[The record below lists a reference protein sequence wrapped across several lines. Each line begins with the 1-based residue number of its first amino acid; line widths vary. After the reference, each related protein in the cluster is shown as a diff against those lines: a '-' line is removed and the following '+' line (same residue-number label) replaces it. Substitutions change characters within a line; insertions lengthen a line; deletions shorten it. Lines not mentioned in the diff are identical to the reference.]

1 MNARPELQ
9 RPSYVSGPSA
19 EPLLGLTIGQVLDRA
34 AREFPTNEALV
45 SRHQARRY
53 SYAAFHGEVERL
65 ARALM
70 ALGVEAGDRV
80 AIWSTNNAEW
90 ALTQFATAKIGAVLV
105 TINPAYRVRELE
117 YALQQSG
124 SRVLITEARHKS
136 SDFVAMLC
144 ELITELSRPQA
155 GPLNLRSLP
164 ELKHVICLEP
174 AASAPGMVSW
184 PVLLEASTQVTPEQL
199 REREATLDFDD
210 PINIQYTSGTTG
222 QPKGATLTH
231 HNLVNNAWFTAR
243 RMRFSA
249 ADRLVIPVPLYHCF
263 GMVLGNLACVTHG
276 ATIIY
281 PAPSFDAQATL
292 EAVHAERATALYG
305 VPTMFIAQLEHPDF
319 ARYELSSLRTGA
331 MGGSI
336 CPKPLMEQVIERMG
350 IREITI
356 CYGQTETSPVS
367 FQTLPDAPLDKRV
380 TTVGTVH
387 PHVEVKI
394 VDPATDRPV
403 ARGVPG
409 ELCVRGYNVM
419 HGYWRNAEATQ
430 QAIRKGW
437 MHSGD
442 LATMDDEGY
451 VTIVGRLKDLIIR
464 GGENIYPREIEEFL
478 YGCPG
483 VSDVAVVGV
492 PDPRLGEEVV
502 AWIKPAAGAQLTA
515 ETVRA
520 YCQGRIAHYKIPR
533 YVGFL
538 EEFPLTVTGKIQKF
552 KLREMAAAAFGSQRQ
567 KQE

>member
-1 MNARPELQ
+1 
-9 RPSYVSGPSA
+9 
-19 EPLLGLTIGQVLDRA
+19 
-34 AREFPTNEALV
+34 
-45 SRHQARRY
+45 
-53 SYAAFHGEVERL
+53 
-65 ARALM
+65 
-70 ALGVEAGDRV
+70 
-80 AIWSTNNAEW
+80 
-90 ALTQFATAKIGAVLV
+90 
-105 TINPAYRVRELE
+105 
-117 YALQQSG
+117 
-124 SRVLITEARHKS
+124 
-136 SDFVAMLC
+136 
-144 ELITELSRPQA
+144 
-155 GPLNLRSLP
+155 
-164 ELKHVICLEP
+164 
-174 AASAPGMVSW
+174 
-184 PVLLEASTQVTPEQL
+184 
-199 REREATLDFDD
+199 
-210 PINIQYTSGTTG
+210 
-222 QPKGATLTH
+222 
-231 HNLVNNAWFTAR
+231 
-243 RMRFSA
+243 
-249 ADRLVIPVPLYHCF
+249 
-263 GMVLGNLACVTHG
+263 
-276 ATIIY
+276 
-281 PAPSFDAQATL
+281 
-292 EAVHAERATALYG
+292 